1 MQQLNLNITEDE
13 KEILTFWKDFFPEFK
28 EDDDLEK
35 LFLRVYNNNIENYLK
50 DREIEDTYQK
60 EFINKIMAFNIK
72 NDNEIIFNN
81 IMDKYFHDF
90 KWIGFFRPLLLKYD
104 DTIKNIINSKL
115 FKDSE
120 RAFDLIYCQMLQ
132 SLVNRSFRVIVLEIN
147 LARQENILL
156 GKDSEERYTYFVKE
170 LLLDNNFLAKIY
182 NKYPELIRI
191 LDNYLENTTKYLK
204 EILKNLNDEK
214 NSLFMQMEIN
224 KDIKLEN
231 IEFSHGDT
239 HNGNKSVAKLIFENN
254 FNLMYKPRSLEI
266 EKGYKDLID
275 WLDNRIYG
283 FKKPYAANVYS
294 NNNYGFME
302 FINNKECDNPEEIS
316 NFYFKMG
323 ELLAILYSLN
333 SRDFHIEN
341 IIAFGENPVL
351 VDLETLLH
359 KTVEINEEE
368 ISSYEN
374 ILSIIGN
381 SVASISVLPTT
392 MINKKENLIMEVG
405 AMNSGKVQK
414 SPYRTQALEER
425 NTDRIHIKN
434 VYKEIDKLNSSPKSG
449 GRYLSAENYIS
460 EIKEGFIKIYRWIE
474 ENKDKYYEKIESLF
488 AHKYSRY
495 IYRGTNNYT
504 QLLETSYHP
513 DLLSNK
519 IDRYI
524 YFHRI
529 FTTIDFHNN
538 EKDIEVTKTEILEML
553 NDDIPM
559 YQIRNDEIYIS
570 DMKGNIVLREEGKSI
585 LESIEER
592 INTFNE
598 IDLKRQISIIN
609 QCFIGCG
616 LKTDIPDGTNTVFDE
631 GIQPRTRTENLN
643 IAIDLTNSMLERGI
657 RNSSKESMSWI
668 GLKGYGNELYEN
680 LPLEIDLYNGNS
692 GIIITLIE
700 LYKISN
706 EEKYK
711 IAIVESVNY
720 VLEFLETCNVEEV
733 DLGAFSGLY
742 GSFYSLFI
750 AWKSNIL
757 PNNDRLIK
765 TLIKK
770 LEESEKYIK
779 QLNNL
784 DIIGGLAG
792 ILGVLL
798 TLKDNLTNENPYI
811 DQCLNKIIQTTYT
824 RIEKSAI
831 YVNENMVKWNENHDS
846 GYAHGSSGIITQ
858 LVRYYKKYPDIRKLD
873 LIKKSLNYERAYLIN
888 ESRNKWI
895 IRDNSHYFSWCNGI
909 GGILLTKLY
918 LLNNNYSDEKI
929 KAEIDILIEQLK
941 LCGFRYDKSLC
952 HGDLGSLI
960 ILKYAG
966 EICGNTGLVNSS
978 QNLISEVVYK
988 YNDLKKDISME
999 IEDWGLMT
1007 GTSGVILSMLN
1018 IVGMIDITKIFLLED
1033 PNIGEVR

>member
-13 KEILTFWKDFFPEFK
+13 KEILSFWKDFFPEFK

-275 WLDNRIYG
+275 WLDNRISG

-381 SVASISVLPTT
+381 SVASIPVLR
-392 MINKKENLIMEVG
+392 L
-405 AMNSGKVQK
+405 
-414 SPYRTQALEER
+414 
-425 NTDRIHIKN
+425 
-434 VYKEIDKLNSSPKSG
+434 VYPAIPPKSTTLMVFSFLLIVILL
-449 GRYLSAENYIS
+449 GR
-460 EIKEGFIKIYRWIE
+460 
-474 ENKDKYYEKIESLF
+474 
-488 AHKYSRY
+488 RY
-495 IYRGTNNYT
+495 I
-504 QLLETSYHP
+504 E
-513 DLLSNK
+513 
-519 IDRYI
+519 
-524 YFHRI
+524 
-529 FTTIDFHNN
+529 
-538 EKDIEVTKTEILEML
+538 
-553 NDDIPM
+553 
-559 YQIRNDEIYIS
+559 
-570 DMKGNIVLREEGKSI
+570 
-585 LESIEER
+585 
-592 INTFNE
+592 
-598 IDLKRQISIIN
+598 
-609 QCFIGCG
+609 
-616 LKTDIPDGTNTVFDE
+616 
-631 GIQPRTRTENLN
+631 
-643 IAIDLTNSMLERGI
+643 
-657 RNSSKESMSWI
+657 
-668 GLKGYGNELYEN
+668 
-680 LPLEIDLYNGNS
+680 
-692 GIIITLIE
+692 
-700 LYKISN
+700 
-706 EEKYK
+706 
-711 IAIVESVNY
+711 
-720 VLEFLETCNVEEV
+720 
-733 DLGAFSGLY
+733 
-742 GSFYSLFI
+742 
-750 AWKSNIL
+750 
-757 PNNDRLIK
+757 
-765 TLIKK
+765 
-770 LEESEKYIK
+770 
-779 QLNNL
+779 
-784 DIIGGLAG
+784 
-792 ILGVLL
+792 
-798 TLKDNLTNENPYI
+798 
-811 DQCLNKIIQTTYT
+811 
-824 RIEKSAI
+824 
-831 YVNENMVKWNENHDS
+831 
-846 GYAHGSSGIITQ
+846 
-858 LVRYYKKYPDIRKLD
+858 
-873 LIKKSLNYERAYLIN
+873 
-888 ESRNKWI
+888 
-895 IRDNSHYFSWCNGI
+895 
-909 GGILLTKLY
+909 
-918 LLNNNYSDEKI
+918 
-929 KAEIDILIEQLK
+929 
-941 LCGFRYDKSLC
+941 
-952 HGDLGSLI
+952 
-960 ILKYAG
+960 
-966 EICGNTGLVNSS
+966 
-978 QNLISEVVYK
+978 
-988 YNDLKKDISME
+988 
-999 IEDWGLMT
+999 
-1007 GTSGVILSMLN
+1007 
-1018 IVGMIDITKIFLLED
+1018 
-1033 PNIGEVR
+1033 